1 MEINVTKEQFL
12 AYERLRVSGR
22 INMLDI
28 VNGSIITGLPENVY
42 DQCIFN
48 YDELSKQY
56 LNG

>member
-42 DQCIFN
+42 EQCIFN
-48 YDELSKQY
+48 YGELSKQY
-56 LNG
+56 LKG

>member
-1 MEINVTKEQFL
+1 MLDVTKEQFL

-42 DQCIFN
+42 EQCIFN
-48 YDELSKQY
+48 YGELSKQY